1 MVVAGLVERT
11 EVSHIRLAVHLLNAF
26 LIIGAVVWV
35 ALDLR
40 ALARN
45 PAARLARLS
54 GLAILALLL
63 LTAQLCLGALTAG
76 WRAGHAFNTWP
87 LVRDGMFPQG
97 GPLLAPF
104 WRNV

>member
-1 MVVAGLVERT
+1 MVVSGLVERT

-63 LTAQLCLGALTAG
+63 LTAQICLGAFTAG
-76 WRAGHAFNTWP
+76 LRAGYAFHPRSEERRVGHGCGSTW
-87 LVRDGMFPQG
+87 
-97 GPLLAPF
+97 
-104 WRNV
+104 